1 MGFRHH
7 CTLGRCL
14 HRSCWLPDL
23 RITGPSICWSCWF
36 WLLQRRQFANARSS
50 RRLCTRF
57 DTLKQKAYT
66 FCPGLGLEK
75 GSIVV
80 LLESPS
86 FGGIL
91 YCSVSRW
98 VSRVIAPLALRKI
111 RFAALSKLKYT
122 HSLVLPNRFIP
133 NNTSD
138 WRNAAT
144 QTLTLCSTAGVVLFR
159 YASCCSCKYGTICI
173 FELCQT
179 SALNAGAAQVRCLTK
194 QLGPFARV
202 AAATLV

>member
-1 MGFRHH
+1 MSV
-7 CTLGRCL
+7 LL
-14 HRSCWLPDL
+14 VLAAAAEE
-23 RITGPSICWSCWF
+23 ICKC
-36 WLLQRRQFANARSS
+36 RSS

-66 FCPGLGLEK
+66 FCPGLGFDQ

-80 LLESPS
+80 LLGSPS

-98 VSRVIAPLALRKI
+98 VSRVVAPLALRKI
-111 RFAALSKLKYT
+111 RFAELSKLKYT

-133 NNTSD
+133 NNTGD

-144 QTLTLCSTAGVVLFR
+144 QTLILCSTAGVVLFR
-159 YASCCSCKYGTICI
+159 YASCCSCKHGTICI
-173 FELCQT
+173 FVLCQT
-179 SALNAGAAQVRCLTK
+179 SALNAGAAQIRCLTK
-194 QLGPFARV
+194 HINLGPFARV
-202 AAATLV
+202 AAAATLVLNKPIQTFM